1 MNKIALALIALTT
14 FCFAERPQRSSP
26 FEGPPPQRDTI
37 FVVVSEGDTA
47 IKEYHI
53 MDVADRRNE
62 KPPIKIIRCGAI
74 LTITLS
80 PLNVGSAGALRDV
93 NDNSLVW
100 KGEVPKS
107 QQFEI
112 NTSGWK
118 QGKYYGGIFN
128 YKFGIIKE

>member
-1 MNKIALALIALTT
+1 MNKVVLVLIVLTAL
-14 FCFAERPQRSSP
+14 CFAERPQRSSP

-37 FVVVSEGDTA
+37 FVVVSAGDTT

-53 MDVADRRNE
+53 VDVADRRNE
-62 KPPIKIIRCGAI
+62 KPPIKIVRSGAI

-80 PLNVGSAGALRDV
+80 PRNVGSAGALRNV
-93 NDNSLVW
+93 KDNSLVW

-107 QQFEI
+107 QQLEI
-112 NTSGWK
+112 NTSGWE